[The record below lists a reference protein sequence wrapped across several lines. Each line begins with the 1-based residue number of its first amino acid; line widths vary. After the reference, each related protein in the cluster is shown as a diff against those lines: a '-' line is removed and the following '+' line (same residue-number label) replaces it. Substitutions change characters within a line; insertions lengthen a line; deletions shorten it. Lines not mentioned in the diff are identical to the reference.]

1 MSKSAPVTPVES
13 IIRRAKGS
21 TVILDGREYRFIANP
36 DFDGAHVVEMD
47 DPAHVSRLLRHPEG
61 WRIYGDKTVAAPPKP
76 AAAEGQ
82 TPSID
87 PDTGDNM
94 SALEGQGDA
103 MSTKDDAMSTKDD
116 AMSTKDDAMST
127 KDDAEAALTEAALT
141 DEQVDAMLDKEAAE
155 AFERLEGRKPGNA
168 KTETVK
174 AKLKELI
181 GAE

>member
-36 DFDGAHVVEMD
+36 EYDGAHVVEMD

-103 MSTKDDAMSTKDD
+103 PAPAADAPTPAPEVALTVEQIDAMS
-116 AMSTKDDAMST
+116 
-127 KDDAEAALTEAALT
+127 
-141 DEQVDAMLDKEAAE
+141 DKEAAE

-181 GAE
+181 GG

>member
-36 DFDGAHVVEMD
+36 EYDGAHVVEMD

-103 MSTKDDAMSTKDD
+103 PAPAAPAPADDAPTEVALTVEQIDAMS
-116 AMSTKDDAMST
+116 
-127 KDDAEAALTEAALT
+127 
-141 DEQVDAMLDKEAAE
+141 DKEAAE

-168 KTETVK
+168 KTEIVK

-181 GAE
+181 GG

>member
-36 DFDGAHVVEMD
+36 EYDGAHVVEMD

-82 TPSID
+82 TPSIN

-94 SALEGQGDA
+94 SALEGKGDNPAPEVALTVEQIDA
-103 MSTKDDAMSTKDD
+103 MS
-116 AMSTKDDAMST
+116 
-127 KDDAEAALTEAALT
+127 
-141 DEQVDAMLDKEAAE
+141 DKEAAE

-168 KTETVK
+168 KTEIVK

-181 GAE
+181 GG

>member
-36 DFDGAHVVEMD
+36 EFDGAHVVEMD

-82 TPSID
+82 TPSIN

-103 MSTKDDAMSTKDD
+103 PAPAADAPMPAPEVALTVEQIDAMS
-116 AMSTKDDAMST
+116 
-127 KDDAEAALTEAALT
+127 
-141 DEQVDAMLDKEAAE
+141 DKEAAE

>member
-36 DFDGAHVVEMD
+36 EYDGAHVVEMD

-82 TPSID
+82 TPSIN

-103 MSTKDDAMSTKDD
+103 PAPAADAPTPAPEVALTVEQIDAMS
-116 AMSTKDDAMST
+116 
-127 KDDAEAALTEAALT
+127 
-141 DEQVDAMLDKEAAE
+141 DKEAAE

-181 GAE
+181 GG

>member
-1 MSKSAPVTPVES
+1 MSKAAPVTPVES

-47 DPAHVSRLLRHPEG
+47 DPAHVSCLLRHPEG

-103 MSTKDDAMSTKDD
+103 PAPADPT
-116 AMSTKDDAMST
+116 
-127 KDDAEAALTEAALT
+127 EAALTEAALT
-141 DEQVDAMLDKEAAE
+141 VEQIDAMSAKEAAE

-168 KTETVK
+168 KTEIVK

-181 GAE
+181 GG

>member
-1 MSKSAPVTPVES
+1 MSKSAHVTPVES

-36 DFDGAHVVEMD
+36 EYDGAHVVEMD
-47 DPAHVSRLLRHPEG
+47 DPAHVSLLLRHPEG
-61 WRIYGDKTVAAPPKP
+61 WRIYGDKTIAAPPKP

-82 TPSID
+82 TPSIN

-103 MSTKDDAMSTKDD
+103 PAPAADAPTPAPEVALTVEQIDAMS
-116 AMSTKDDAMST
+116 
-127 KDDAEAALTEAALT
+127 
-141 DEQVDAMLDKEAAE
+141 DKEAAE

-181 GAE
+181 GG

>member
-36 DFDGAHVVEMD
+36 EYDGAHVVEMD

-82 TPSID
+82 TPSIN

-94 SALEGQGDA
+94 SALEGQGDNPA
-103 MSTKDDAMSTKDD
+103 PADQKPMPAPEVALTVEQIDAMS
-116 AMSTKDDAMST
+116 
-127 KDDAEAALTEAALT
+127 
-141 DEQVDAMLDKEAAE
+141 DKEAAE

-181 GAE
+181 GG

>member
-1 MSKSAPVTPVES
+1 MSKAPSLTPVES

-36 DFDGAHVVEMD
+36 EYDGAHVVEMD

-94 SALEGQGDA
+94 SALEGQ
-103 MSTKDDAMSTKDD
+103 DDAPADQEP
-116 AMSTKDDAMST
+116 APA
-127 KDDAEAALTEAALT
+127 TEAALT
-141 DEQVDAMLDKEAAE
+141 IEQIDAMSAKEAAE

-168 KTETVK
+168 KPETVK

>member
-36 DFDGAHVVEMD
+36 EYDGAHVVEMD

-82 TPSID
+82 TPSIN

-103 MSTKDDAMSTKDD
+103 PAPAAEGQTPALEVALTVEQIDAMS
-116 AMSTKDDAMST
+116 
-127 KDDAEAALTEAALT
+127 
-141 DEQVDAMLDKEAAE
+141 DKEAAE

-181 GAE
+181 GG

>member
-21 TVILDGREYRFIANP
+21 TVILDGREYRFISNP
-36 DFDGAHVVEMD
+36 EYDGAHVVEMD

-103 MSTKDDAMSTKDD
+103 PAPAADAPTPAPEVALTVEQIDAMS
-116 AMSTKDDAMST
+116 
-127 KDDAEAALTEAALT
+127 
-141 DEQVDAMLDKEAAE
+141 DKEAAE

-181 GAE
+181 GG

>member
-1 MSKSAPVTPVES
+1 MSKAAPVTPVES

-103 MSTKDDAMSTKDD
+103 PAPAADAPTPAPEVALTVEQIDAMS
-116 AMSTKDDAMST
+116 
-127 KDDAEAALTEAALT
+127 
-141 DEQVDAMLDKEAAE
+141 DKEAAE

-181 GAE
+181 GG

>member
-21 TVILDGREYRFIANP
+21 TLILDGREYRFIANP
-36 DFDGAHVVEMD
+36 EYDGAHVVEMD

-82 TPSID
+82 TPSIN

-94 SALEGQGDA
+94 SALEGKGDNPAPADQKPTPAPEVALTVEQIDA
-103 MSTKDDAMSTKDD
+103 MS
-116 AMSTKDDAMST
+116 
-127 KDDAEAALTEAALT
+127 
-141 DEQVDAMLDKEAAE
+141 DKEAAE

-168 KTETVK
+168 KTEIVK

-181 GAE
+181 GG

>member
-82 TPSID
+82 TPSIN

-103 MSTKDDAMSTKDD
+103 PAPAADAPTPAPEVALTVEQIDAMS
-116 AMSTKDDAMST
+116 
-127 KDDAEAALTEAALT
+127 
-141 DEQVDAMLDKEAAE
+141 DKEAAE

-181 GAE
+181 GG

>member
-1 MSKSAPVTPVES
+1 MSKSAPITPVES

-103 MSTKDDAMSTKDD
+103 PAPADDAPTEVALTVEQIDAMS
-116 AMSTKDDAMST
+116 
-127 KDDAEAALTEAALT
+127 
-141 DEQVDAMLDKEAAE
+141 DKEAAE

-181 GAE
+181 GG

>member
-1 MSKSAPVTPVES
+1 MSKATPATPVES

-21 TVILDGREYRFIANP
+21 TVILDRREYRFIANP

-103 MSTKDDAMSTKDD
+103 PAPADDAPTEVALTVEQIDAMS
-116 AMSTKDDAMST
+116 
-127 KDDAEAALTEAALT
+127 
-141 DEQVDAMLDKEAAE
+141 DKEAAE

-181 GAE
+181 GG

>member
-103 MSTKDDAMSTKDD
+103 PAPAADAPTPAPEVALTVEQIDAMS
-116 AMSTKDDAMST
+116 
-127 KDDAEAALTEAALT
+127 
-141 DEQVDAMLDKEAAE
+141 DKEAAE

>member
-82 TPSID
+82 TPSIN

-94 SALEGQGDA
+94 SALEGQVDA
-103 MSTKDDAMSTKDD
+103 MSTKDDAMSTKVDAEVALTVEQID
-116 AMSTKDDAMST
+116 AMS
-127 KDDAEAALTEAALT
+127 
-141 DEQVDAMLDKEAAE
+141 DKEAAE
-155 AFERLEGRKPGNA
+155 AFERLEGRKPGKA

-181 GAE
+181 GG

>member
-36 DFDGAHVVEMD
+36 EYDGAHVVEMD

-82 TPSID
+82 TPRIN

-103 MSTKDDAMSTKDD
+103 PAPAADAPMPAPEVALTVEQIDAMS
-116 AMSTKDDAMST
+116 
-127 KDDAEAALTEAALT
+127 
-141 DEQVDAMLDKEAAE
+141 DKEAAE

-181 GAE
+181 GG

>member
-36 DFDGAHVVEMD
+36 EYDGAHVVEMD

-103 MSTKDDAMSTKDD
+103 PAP
-116 AMSTKDDAMST
+116 AAPAP
-127 KDDAEAALTEAALT
+127 AEAALTV
-141 DEQVDAMLDKEAAE
+141 EQIDAMSAKEAAE

-168 KTETVK
+168 KTEIVK

-181 GAE
+181 GG

>member
-21 TVILDGREYRFIANP
+21 TVIIDGREYRFIANP
-36 DFDGAHVVEMD
+36 EYDGAHVVEMD

-76 AAAEGQ
+76 VAAEGQ
-82 TPSID
+82 TPSIN

-94 SALEGQGDA
+94 SALEGQGDDPA
-103 MSTKDDAMSTKDD
+103 PADQKPTPATEVALTVEQIDAMS
-116 AMSTKDDAMST
+116 
-127 KDDAEAALTEAALT
+127 
-141 DEQVDAMLDKEAAE
+141 DKEAAE

-181 GAE
+181 GG

>member
-36 DFDGAHVVEMD
+36 EYDGAHVVEMD

-82 TPSID
+82 TPSIN

-103 MSTKDDAMSTKDD
+103 PAPAADAPTPAPEVALTVEQIDAMS
-116 AMSTKDDAMST
+116 
-127 KDDAEAALTEAALT
+127 
-141 DEQVDAMLDKEAAE
+141 DKEAAE

>member
-1 MSKSAPVTPVES
+1 MSKSAPITPVES

-21 TVILDGREYRFIANP
+21 FVFFFVFEYRFIANP

-103 MSTKDDAMSTKDD
+103 PAPAAPT
-116 AMSTKDDAMST
+116 
-127 KDDAEAALTEAALT
+127 EAALTEAALT
-141 DEQVDAMLDKEAAE
+141 VEQIDAMSAKEAAE

-168 KTETVK
+168 KTEIVK

-181 GAE
+181 GG

>member
-1 MSKSAPVTPVES
+1 MSKAAPATPVES

-103 MSTKDDAMSTKDD
+103 PAPAAPT
-116 AMSTKDDAMST
+116 
-127 KDDAEAALTEAALT
+127 EAALTEAALT
-141 DEQVDAMLDKEAAE
+141 VEQIDAMSAKEAAE

-168 KTETVK
+168 KTEIVK

-181 GAE
+181 GG

>member
-103 MSTKDDAMSTKDD
+103 PAPADDAPTEVALTVEQIDAMS
-116 AMSTKDDAMST
+116 
-127 KDDAEAALTEAALT
+127 
-141 DEQVDAMLDKEAAE
+141 DKEAAE

-181 GAE
+181 GG